1 MTENKKSIC
10 GNPVRVMILSLV
22 CMLVLA
28 ACNGPVGPYSNQ
40 PTATSSICLEGIWA
54 IRNPEIFYR
63 YALPPGAFDQSALE
77 FKDSSG
83 GIGYRFDSKG
93 VLTIEAVNLIGRF
106 DVKQGAELAPL
117 EIKISG
123 FASGAYT
130 IKGDTVSL
138 NNALSSEMPFLALYD
153 GESMMDT
160 KKAAEFAPLFL
171 PPYTTARFE
180 CSADKLTLQILN
192 FPGYQEKLEFQRMTK

>member
-1 MTENKKSIC
+1 MAENKKSIP
-10 GNPVRVMILSLV
+10 GILLRVMILTLV
-22 CMLVLA
+22 SMLALT
-28 ACNGPVGPYSNQ
+28 ACNGPVSSYSNQ

-54 IRNPEIFYR
+54 IRDPEVFYR
-63 YALPPGAFDQSALE
+63 YALPPGAFDQSTLA

-93 VLTIEAVNLIGRF
+93 VLTIEAVNFIGKF
-106 DVKQGAELAPL
+106 DVKQGAEVAPL

-130 IKGDTVSL
+130 INGDTVSL
-138 NNALSSEMPFLALYD
+138 NNVLSSEIAFVALYD
-153 GESMMDT
+153 GDNMMDT
-160 KKAAEFAPLFL
+160 KKAAEFVPLFL

-180 CSADKLTLQILN
+180 CSADKLILQILN
-192 FPGYQEKLEFQRMTK
+192 FPGYQEKLEFQRVTK